1 MKGPVL
7 AAVAATMLLAPISAD
22 AATTKVKKH
31 HHHVVMHERSVRGA
45 DAMVVEPSM
54 VEAPV
59 VHRRSFDPCENVT
72 VSNYG
77 NCSKLSGAGS

>member
-7 AAVAATMLLAPISAD
+7 AALAATMLLAPISAD

-31 HHHVVMHERSVRGA
+31 HHVVRHEQTVRGTEA
-45 DAMVVEPSM
+45 AV

-59 VHRRSFDPCENVT
+59 VRRRSSDPCDDANIS
-72 VSNYG
+72 VSTYG
-77 NCSKLSGAGS
+77 NCAKLSGAGS